1 LIFGGKVRAKHAP
14 EMVQLFGTKDVLIGE
29 RGVPMD
35 EGERPRRRGSITG
48 ALFLIGIGV
57 LFLLGTLRPEFNPWW
72 ALMRYW
78 PVILILLGLGK
89 IWDAYRIRHN
99 PGLERDSGAL
109 GTVLAVL
116 LFLAFIGIALWM
128 GRGGAATN
136 HDAQTV
142 ELQGA
147 KTVDA
152 DVEMPAGTLD
162 LRGGS
167 NRLLDADF
175 SFRESE
181 GKPHVDYTVTGGQ
194 GQLAVTQN
202 EKHLHFAGRRSDWK
216 LRFANDVPLDLKVS
230 LGAGKSD
237 LKLRDMDVTHLEIH
251 IGVGQMDLDL
261 TGQRKS
267 DLQVELEGGVGQA
280 RILLPRD
287 VGVQAHVSGGIGSVG
302 SDGLKRDGDTYV
314 NDAYSKPGPKILL
327 NVQGGVG
334 QIDLVQE
341 R

>member
-1 LIFGGKVRAKHAP
+1 
-14 EMVQLFGTKDVLIGE
+14 
-29 RGVPMD
+29 MD
-35 EGERPRRRGSITG
+35 ESQRPRRRGSITG

-57 LFLLGTLRPEFNPWW
+57 LFLLANLRPEFDPWS

-99 PGLERDSGAL
+99 SGAVEDSGVS
-109 GTVLAVL
+109 GTVLAL
-116 LFLAFIGIALWM
+116 LIFLAILGVALWT

-136 HDAQTV
+136 HVAESV

-147 KTVDA
+147 KTVSA

-162 LRGGS
+162 LRGGAS
-167 NRLLDADF
+167 RLLDADF

-181 GKPHVDYTVTGGQ
+181 GKPRVDYAVSNGQ
-194 GQLAVTQN
+194 GQLGVAQN
-202 EKHLHFAGRRSDWK
+202 EKHLHFGGRRNDWK
-216 LRFANDVPLDLKVS
+216 LRFADNVPLDLKIS

-261 TGQRKS
+261 TGNRKS

-334 QIDLVQE
+334 QIDLVQD